1 MMSGT
6 VKCITLGPVLF
17 VCLVS
22 GPALVP
28 VSCDG
33 ADVEEV
39 LAVLAQGVLGRL
51 VTGLEMLGQC
61 GSVWAQQLAEVAPAP
76 LPVHWSWNRKT

>member
-1 MMSGT
+1 M
-6 VKCITLGPVLF
+6 LF

-28 VSCDG
+28 VPRDG

-51 VTGLEMLGQC
+51 VTGLEVLGQ
-61 GSVWAQQLAEVAPAP
+61 
-76 LPVHWSWNRKT
+76 

>member
-1 MMSGT
+1 M
-6 VKCITLGPVLF
+6 LF

-28 VSCDG
+28 VPRDG

-51 VTGLEMLGQC
+51 VTGLEVLGQG
-61 GSVWAQQLAEVAPAP
+61 GSVGAQKLAEVAPAP
-76 LPVHWSWNRKT
+76 LPVHWSWKRKL

>member
-1 MMSGT
+1 MM
-6 VKCITLGPVLF
+6 VCQVLF
-17 VCLVS
+17 VSLVS

-39 LAVLAQGVLGRL
+39 LAVLAQGVLRRL
-51 VTGLEMLGQC
+51 VTGLEVSSQR
-61 GSVWAQQLAEVAPAP
+61 GSVWAQQLAEVTPTP
-76 LPVHWSWNRKT
+76 LPIHRNCNI

>member
-1 MMSGT
+1 MI
-6 VKCITLGPVLF
+6 VYQVLF

-22 GPALVP
+22 GSALVP

-39 LAVLAQGVLGRL
+39 LAVLTEGVLGRL
-51 VTGLEMLGQC
+51 VTGLEVGGQR
-61 GSVWAQQLAEVAPAP
+61 GAVWTQQLAEVTPTP
-76 LPVHWSWNRKT
+76 LPVQWSCNI

>member
-1 MMSGT
+1 M
-6 VKCITLGPVLF
+6 LF

-28 VSCDG
+28 VPRDG

-51 VTGLEMLGQC
+51 VTGLEVLGQG
-61 GSVWAQQLAEVAPAP
+61 GSVGAQQLAEVAPAP

>member
-6 VKCITLGPVLF
+6 VKCNKIGPVLF

-22 GPALVP
+22 GSALVP
-28 VSCDG
+28 VSRDG

-51 VTGLEMLGQC
+51 VTGLEVLSQR
-61 GSVWAQQLAEVAPAP
+61 GSVRTQQLAEVAPAP
-76 LPVHWSWNRKT
+76 LPVHWS

>member
-6 VKCITLGPVLF
+6 VKCNTTGPVLF

-22 GPALVP
+22 SSALVP
-28 VSCDG
+28 VSRDG

-51 VTGLEMLGQC
+51 VTGLEVLGQG
-61 GSVWAQQLAEVAPAP
+61 GSVRTQQLAEVAPAP
-76 LPVHWSWNRKT
+76 LPVHWS